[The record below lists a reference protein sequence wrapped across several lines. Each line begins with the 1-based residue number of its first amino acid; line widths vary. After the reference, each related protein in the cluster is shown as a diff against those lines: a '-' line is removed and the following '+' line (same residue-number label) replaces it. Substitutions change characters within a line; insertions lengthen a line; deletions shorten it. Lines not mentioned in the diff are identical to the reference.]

1 MLRILPVVNREACF
15 ALKGGTAIN
24 FFVRD
29 MPRLSVDIDLTYLP
43 LQDRET
49 SLAGISTALANI
61 KKGIQKA
68 IPEARVQETIARGG
82 NSRVSKLV
90 VTHDGVQVKIE
101 PNEVLRGTVYG
112 TSDLRTSKAAEKLF
126 ETSVTVRCVS
136 SADLYGGKLCAMLD
150 RQHPRDM
157 FDVKELMENGGITPE
172 IRKAFV
178 VYLAGHSRP
187 MDELLSPKLK
197 NMETVFE
204 REFVGMTTEP
214 IPYKEL
220 AGARGK
226 CVAQLQRDLEKNERA
241 FLLSIAN
248 AEPAWNLLGIPNLD
262 RLPALQWKLQNVAKM
277 AAKKRADAV
286 ERLKSTLQS

>member
-1 MLRILPVVNREACF
+1 MLRVLPIVNREACF

-68 IPEARVQETIARGG
+68 LPQARVQEAAARGG
-82 NSRVSKLV
+82 NPRISKLV
-90 VTHDGVQVKIE
+90 VTQDGVQVKIE

-112 TSDLRTSKAAEKLF
+112 ISDLKTSKAVEKLF

-187 MDELLSPKLK
+187 MDELLSPNLK
-197 NMETVFE
+197 DMETVFE
-204 REFVGMTTEP
+204 REFIGMTTVP
-214 IPYKEL
+214 VPYKEL
-220 AGARGK
+220 AAARKK
-226 CVAQLQRDLEKNERA
+226 CVANLQSDLDKKERA
-241 FLLSIAN
+241 FLLSIMN
-248 AEPAWNLLGIPNLD
+248 AAPAWDLLGIPSLD
-262 RLPALQWKLQNVAKM
+262 RLPALQWKIQNVLKM
-277 AAKKRADAV
+277 TPKKRREAV
-286 ERLKSTLQS
+286 ERLERI